1 MNGGEKM
8 AALVIGSLFG
18 LFVVFS
24 IGGDII
30 GYASGSKTSTVP
42 IQSGI
47 QSEVQSGDQSE
58 EQSGDQY
65 YESPRSGNHDYNDTS
80 PRSPSGGKSKSKKN
94 KRGTRGTRVTRVNK
108 RGTRI
113 NKRTNK

>member
-1 MNGGEKM
+1 MNESEKM

-30 GYASGSKTSTVP
+30 GYVSGSKTSSVP
-42 IQSGI
+42 IQSGVQTGI
-47 QSEVQSGDQSE
+47 QSGVQT
-58 EQSGDQY
+58 GDQY

-94 KRGTRGTRVTRVNK
+94 KRVNKRNTRVNK
-108 RGTRI
+108 R
-113 NKRTNK
+113 TNK